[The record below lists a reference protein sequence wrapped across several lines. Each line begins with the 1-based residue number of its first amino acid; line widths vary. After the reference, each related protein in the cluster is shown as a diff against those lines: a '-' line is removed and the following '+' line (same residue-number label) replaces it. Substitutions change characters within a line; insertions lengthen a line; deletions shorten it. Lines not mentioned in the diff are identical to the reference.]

1 MAKSAPLPPQLC
13 RETGS
18 VSWDYVQ
25 HLKENIYRIYIH
37 IPSTLLSGGS
47 PVPPSC
53 SLSIPPRP
61 HPLPVPP
68 QCPPL
73 SGEQCLLSLEDGGIG
88 NEKELP
94 PPPPRPSPVLHS
106 AAGEGG
112 IPAGMP
118 RRGDK
123 YSCAGVCVAAVRG
136 MLARTACWSVGHMAL
151 PALPGA
157 GHISPPEARFLPL
170 AGSPPAMG
178 DPGRVGGR
186 PGGNLSLEMFSSQ
199 SMFSNGEK
207 RQARPGCQADVPQ
220 KPPSTSRPPPQ
231 GSVAARVRLLLV
243 PIAALAPR
251 QLL

>member
-1 MAKSAPLPPQLC
+1 M
-13 RETGS
+13 
-18 VSWDYVQ
+18 
-25 HLKENIYRIYIH
+25 
-37 IPSTLLSGGS
+37 
-47 PVPPSC
+47 
-53 SLSIPPRP
+53 
-61 HPLPVPP
+61 
-68 QCPPL
+68 
-73 SGEQCLLSLEDGGIG
+73 LSLEDGGIG

-94 PPPPRPSPVLHS
+94 PPLPRPSPVLHS

-123 YSCAGVCVAAVRG
+123 YSCAGVVAAVRG
-136 MLARTACWSVGHMAL
+136 MLARTACWSVGRMAL

-157 GHISPPEARFLPL
+157 GHVSPPEARFLPL